1 MMLPLKT
8 VRLRMSSNEQLKLIE
23 QNAKWVKSKID
34 ETVYSL
40 NYETYKAQIDTNE
53 LESKKYEAISNYN
66 TNLTFDST
74 SYEKELIAQDTTD
87 LEEKRV
93 RWHESLSKDVYIEEA
108 LNVLEDLKT
117 AYPIKKVA
125 SNSTELKTFM
135 SHKSNSLK
143 QLALQKFKKDFW
155 GVFSFYFI
163 VLVGLVSV
171 FAYVFAP
178 DDSQYANQMHLAI
191 HSKRPGFKVTM
202 LTIPSK
208 IKVNQSGFDR
218 LFFGKKNT
226 DTEIPI
232 SAFEIKDTVLI
243 YKEYAS
249 DGLEGAEKTIKRS
262 AFPNNS
268 PKDFIQ
274 EKSFLFG
281 TDKYGRDLISRV
293 LVGARIS
300 FFIGFV
306 AVMISLLIGIF
317 MGSIAGYFGGKVDAI
332 IMWIINVTWSIPT
345 LLLVIAITLALGKG
359 FWQVFIAVGLTMWV
373 EVARVV
379 RGQIISAKEMQY
391 VTAARALGFN
401 DFRIITKHIL
411 PNIMAPVIVI
421 SAANF
426 AAAILIESG
435 LSFLGIGAQPPMAS
449 WGAMIKDHYNYIILG
464 KPYLAIIPGLCIM
477 SLVMAFM
484 LIGNA
489 LRDALD
495 VKN

>member
-1 MMLPLKT
+1 
-8 VRLRMSSNEQLKLIE
+8 
-23 QNAKWVKSKID
+23 
-34 ETVYSL
+34 
-40 NYETYKAQIDTNE
+40 
-53 LESKKYEAISNYN
+53 
-66 TNLTFDST
+66 
-74 SYEKELIAQDTTD
+74 
-87 LEEKRV
+87 
-93 RWHESLSKDVYIEEA
+93 
-108 LNVLEDLKT
+108 
-117 AYPIKKVA
+117 
-125 SNSTELKTFM
+125 M

-155 GVFSFYFI
+155 GVFSFLFI
-163 VLVGLVSV
+163 VLVGLVSI

-191 HSKRPGFKVTM
+191 HSKRPGFNVTM

-208 IKVNQSGFDR
+208 IKVKQSGFDK

-232 SAFEIKDTVLI
+232 SAYEIKDEILI

-249 DGLEGAEKTIKRS
+249 DGLEGAEKTIKIN

-268 PKDFIQ
+268 PVDFIK

-306 AVMISLLIGIF
+306 AVLISLVIGIF
-317 MGSIAGYFGGKVDAI
+317 MGSIAGYFGGKVDTI

-391 VTAARALGFN
+391 VTAARALGYN

-426 AAAILIESG
+426 AGAILIESG